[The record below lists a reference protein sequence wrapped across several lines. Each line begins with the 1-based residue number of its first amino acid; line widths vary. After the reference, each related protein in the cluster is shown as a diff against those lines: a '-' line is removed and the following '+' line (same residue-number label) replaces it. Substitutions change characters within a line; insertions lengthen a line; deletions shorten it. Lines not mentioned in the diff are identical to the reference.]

1 MRFGIDACCW
11 SNRRGFGRFTREL
24 VAAMAKE
31 PRGHEL
37 TLVVDGQTAAAW
49 TLPEGCAVSVVA
61 TSEQPTQAASADGS
75 RSLRDLWRMGRAAT
89 AFRFD
94 AFFFPAVYS
103 YYPLHRRVPTVVT
116 FHDAIAEEHPELIF
130 HGHRTRLLWNAKTWM
145 ARRQAD
151 RILTVSE
158 SARSR
163 LCAVFGYRP
172 EQVHVA
178 TEAAGREFRVLGRA
192 ERPAIEATLAAHHLP
207 ADRPLVLYVGGIS
220 PHKNLE
226 SLIDAMPRLPADVR
240 LALVGDHEGD
250 SFRGCHADLVARLD
264 GLGLRD
270 RVTFT
275 GFVTNDD
282 LVRLYNAARVLVLP
296 SLDEGFGLPVMEAM
310 ACGLPVAVSD
320 RGSLPEVAGEAG
332 VLFDPLDPAAIA
344 AAVTRIL
351 GDPGL
356 SARLVASGLGRAAR
370 SSWAAAARTT
380 LDLLEDVAGH
390 AAPPA

>member
-1 MRFGIDACCW
+1 MRFGIDGCCW

-24 VAAMAKE
+24 VTGMARE
-31 PRGHEL
+31 SRGHEL
-37 TLVVDGQTAAAW
+37 TLVVDRQTAAEW
-49 TLPEGCAVSVVA
+49 TLPEGCSVSVVS
-61 TSEQPTQAASADGS
+61 TKEQPTRAASADGS
-75 RSLRDLWRMGRAAT
+75 RSLGDLWRMGRAAT
-89 AFRFD
+89 TGRFD

-130 HGHRTRLLWNAKTWM
+130 HGARTRLLWNAKTWM

-158 SARSR
+158 SARAR

-172 EQVHVA
+172 DEVQVV
-178 TEAAGREFRVLGRA
+178 TEAAGRAFRVMDDA
-192 ERPAIEATLAAHHLP
+192 QRPAVAATLAAHALP
-207 ADRPLVLYVGGIS
+207 EDRPLVLYVGGIS

-226 SLIDAMPRLPADVR
+226 SLLDAMVRLPPDVH
-240 LALVGDHEGD
+240 LVLVGDHESD
-250 SFRGCHADLVARLD
+250 SFRGCHADLVTRLD
-264 GLGLRD
+264 RLGVRD

-275 GFVTNDD
+275 GFVPEDD

-296 SLDEGFGLPVMEAM
+296 SLDEGFGLPVVEAM

-320 RGSLPEVAGEAG
+320 RGSLPEVVGEAG
-332 VLFDPLDPAAIA
+332 LLFDPLDPAAIA
-344 AAVTRIL
+344 AAVGRIL
-351 GDPGL
+351 DDRGL
-356 SARLVASGLGRAAR
+356 WARLRAAGLAR
-370 SSWAAAARTT
+370 AAGSSWASAARTT
-380 LDLLEDVAGH
+380 LALLEDVAGH